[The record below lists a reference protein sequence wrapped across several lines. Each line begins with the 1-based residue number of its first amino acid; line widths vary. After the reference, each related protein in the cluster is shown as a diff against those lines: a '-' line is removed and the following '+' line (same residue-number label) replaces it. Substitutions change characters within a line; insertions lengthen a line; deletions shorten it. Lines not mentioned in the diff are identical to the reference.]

1 MSSYDA
7 VKLNISPD
15 QHEKL
20 KDAAE
25 NGKSVSMRVNI
36 GKKAGRHTFLLTHS
50 QRNRLDRAKL
60 MKKANVT
67 IKLSRKEIQA
77 NAEHRGGFIGTL
89 LGLASKVLPKLLV
102 DKAYEM
108 LTSGEKLT
116 ASELKVCLDTCK
128 TYGVEV
134 DEQPK
139 NSITDD
145 LPFDEK

>member
-1 MSSYDA
+1 KPNSF
-7 VKLNISPD
+7 
-15 QHEKL
+15 E
-20 KDAAE
+20 
-25 NGKSVSMRVNI
+25 
-36 GKKAGRHTFLLTHS
+36 
-50 QRNRLDRAKL
+50 AK
-60 MKKANVT
+60 T
-67 IKLSRKEIQA
+67 
-77 NAEHRGGFIGTL
+77 
-89 LGLASKVLPKLLV
+89 KVLPKLLV